1 MLQQLKYTRLPV
13 VRSFLV
19 FIYTFSLS
27 ISSFLILFPLISQ
40 LMYLLMCTWYMQLF
54 VWDITASIT
63 NVKCMDTERSINS
76 CLLHYCWS
84 IWLLKA
90 GKNSPQAT
98 RKRFGGRSAPG
109 EFHIYWVYSYS
120 FFVCFVL
127 LFTFI
132 CALYMYFCPQNIYFY
147 FVLVYQVISLVGLI
161 YIWLFF
167 SCLLTLSKTP
177 ELC

>member
-76 CLLHYCWS
+76 CSQQGKTALRPPGNASVGGLLPGSFTFTEFC
-84 IWLLKA
+84 KK
-90 GKNSPQAT
+90 KNT
-98 RKRFGGRSAPG
+98 LFL
-109 EFHIYWVYSYS
+109 
-120 FFVCFVL
+120 FVL
-127 LFTFI
+127 FCFLHLFVPCTCIFVHKMFTFI
-132 CALYMYFCPQNIYFY
+132 
-147 FVLVYQVISLVGLI
+147 
-161 YIWLFF
+161 LFWCTKLF
-167 SCLLTLSKTP
+167 LW
-177 ELC
+177 